1 MFSQTQAQAIIDR
14 AIEPLRKE
22 VEKARSEKD
31 HPAMLDARRRLA
43 MAKAIIAENAR
54 ARNP

>member
-1 MFSQTQAQAIIDR
+1 MFSQTQAQAIVDQ
-14 AIEPLRKE
+14 ALAPLRKE